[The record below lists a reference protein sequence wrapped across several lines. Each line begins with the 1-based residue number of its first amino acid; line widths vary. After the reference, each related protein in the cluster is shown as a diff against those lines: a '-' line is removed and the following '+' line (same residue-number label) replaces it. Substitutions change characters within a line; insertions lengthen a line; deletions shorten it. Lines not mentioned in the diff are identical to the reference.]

1 MMGINKERLIV
12 FTGPKEDIQR
22 YQKLFDHLK
31 KAGYEVLVIEGVT
44 ECPVLRT
51 PDWVYVGRADI
62 DYRFCAK
69 EFLEEDEGR
78 SASC

>member
-31 KAGYEVLVIEGVT
+31 RQGNEVMVIVGVT
-44 ECPVLRT
+44 EIPVLRT
-51 PDWVYVGRADI
+51 PNWTYLGEAEIDFWFRDI
-62 DYRFCAK
+62 
-69 EFLEEDEGR
+69 LEEDEG
-78 SASC
+78 